1 MIPSSAPGPSR
12 WPRLIM
18 LLMAIGVP
26 SAAGLTFT
34 NQITQN
40 PWEALSL
47 GLLYEVM
54 IFVAGSVA
62 KVWNRLETRWLDHVA
77 DRIDTATKSFVAGYH
92 YRKRYLQYLV
102 YQHRFFDVK
111 GLTTQGPYN
120 LMLEQVF
127 VELRLVPH
135 PYHDI
140 STNPIEPVSTRL
152 HQGQHPIWSY
162 LTSAPMLTSHLA
174 ILGSPGCGKTT
185 LLKNLTLTLANR
197 RKPSGV
203 KIRHRF
209 PILLFLRDHVNTMA
223 ENPDVT
229 LEQVIV
235 DALERKD
242 GPVPPS
248 GWFERRFKAG
258 ECLIML
264 DGLDEVADPGSR
276 RQVARWVERQMTAYS
291 NNRFVVTSRPFGYQS
306 NPLAGVSVL
315 NVQPLTSAQVE
326 QFVLHW
332 YLANE
337 IMSAQRD
344 DPGVHMLSRQAAQDL
359 LHRLHSNAALAE
371 LSVNPLLLSMIANIH
386 RYRSTLPGRRVELY
400 AEICEVFLGKHQ
412 EVRGIKLDLTPTQ
425 KQSVLQ
431 VLAYEMMCRQVREIA
446 LQDAVTIIQ
455 EPLVLVNWQGS
466 GQTFLQMV
474 EQSSGLLLERENG
487 VYSFA
492 HLTFQEYLAAVYVHE
507 HHCEQDLVAQIEIS
521 WWHETIRL
529 FAAQADATP
538 IVAACLRNENPS
550 VVALMLAVEC
560 REEAKLLQPV
570 LHAQLEDVLTKGV
583 EHEDESRRQLAGE
596 VLLSLRLRHM
606 LRLDQNRYVDSSLL
620 THAEYQLFLEA
631 AARQGAFH
639 QPDHWSSSRFP
650 PSQGRMPVVGTR
662 PSDVIAFCDWL
673 TEREGDGWVYRVPH
687 TDEVA
692 AIRQS
697 MDHDVKQQAYQGFWV
712 RSESEYTWMNAS
724 VVDAQPARTDL
735 SQPYWRDLLTL
746 HICIDVYLLRST
758 LMMTAELATALS
770 RALESISALASG
782 SSVSLVSNQLPD
794 HAFGLALDHAFAATS
809 TLVSQPYPSR
819 ARANVRTRARSFANS
834 LASTCTAA
842 LNGTYDL
849 ERIPALVSKL
859 ERINSSHFAD
869 SILHDPLNV
878 ITIFDRITA
887 LPDHCDDAL
896 DLDRIRLWIH
906 NLELA
911 RHTRPLRETYAHLQT
926 IAGLIAP
933 DQQITLDIEGED
945 LGALEQVMSQV
956 MMRTPNSLNQQ
967 IKLSTLRWFD
977 RCTVLI
983 LALTLMTQLP
993 QRSRSGHIV
1002 PGEDQAKAEFQQIQ
1016 TLCCTMYRSLV
1027 LWEGRMEGILPAT
1040 EGIWLVKERKQALH
1054 D

>member
-18 LLMAIGVP
+18 LLMAVGVP
-26 SAAGLTFT
+26 SAASLTFT
-34 NQITQN
+34 SQITQN

-54 IFVAGSVA
+54 IFVAGSMA
-62 KVWNRLETRWLDHVA
+62 KVWSRLETRWLDQVA
-77 DRIDTATKSFVAGYH
+77 DRIDTTIKSFLAGYA

-140 STNPIEPVSTRL
+140 PTNPIEPVSTRL
-152 HQGQHPIWSY
+152 HQRQHPIWNH
-162 LTSAPMLTSHLA
+162 LTSAPMLASHLA
-174 ILGSPGCGKTT
+174 ILGSPGSGKTT

-197 RKPSGV
+197 RKPGGV
-203 KIRHRF
+203 KLRHRF
-209 PILLFLRDHVNTMA
+209 PILLFLRDHASTVA

-229 LEQVIV
+229 LEQVIF

-242 GPVPPS
+242 GPVPPAK
-248 GWFERRFKAG
+248 WFERRFKAG

-264 DGLDEVADPGSR
+264 DGLDEVADPGLR
-276 RQVARWVERQMTAYS
+276 QQVARWVERQMTVYS
-291 NNRFVVTSRPFGYQS
+291 NNRFIVTSRPFGYQS

-344 DPGVHMLSRQAAQDL
+344 DPGVHMLSRQGAQDL

-446 LQDAVTIIQ
+446 LQDAVMIIQ

-507 HHCEQDLVAQIEIS
+507 HHCEQNLVAQIEIS

-550 VVALMLAVEC
+550 IVALMLAVEC
-560 REEAKLLQPV
+560 REEAKLLQPA
-570 LHAQLEDVLTKGV
+570 LHAQLENVLTKGV
-583 EHEDESRRQLAGE
+583 EHEDDSRRRLAGE

-606 LRLDQNRYVDSSLL
+606 LRLDQNRYVASSLL
-620 THAEYQLFLEA
+620 THAEYQLFLEEA
-631 AARQGAFH
+631 AGRGAFH

-650 PSQGRMPVVGTR
+650 PGQGRMPVVGTR

-673 TEREGDGWVYRVPH
+673 TQREGDGWFYRVPH
-687 TDEVA
+687 MDEVE
-692 AIRQS
+692 AIRQT
-697 MDHDVKQQAYQGFWV
+697 MDHDVKQRAYQGFWV
-712 RSESEYTWMNAS
+712 RTESEYTWMQAS
-724 VVDAQPARTDL
+724 VVDAHPARTNL
-735 SQPYWRDLLTL
+735 SQPYWRDLLIL
-746 HICIDVYLLRST
+746 HICIDVYFLRST

-770 RALESISALASG
+770 RALESIGALASG

-794 HAFGLALDHAFAATS
+794 HTFGLALDQAFAAAS
-809 TLVSQPYPSR
+809 SLMSHPYPNR
-819 ARANVRTRARSFANS
+819 ARANVRARARSFANS
-834 LASTCTAA
+834 LASTYATA
-842 LNGTYDL
+842 LNATYDL

-859 ERINSSHFAD
+859 EHVNASHFAH
-869 SILHDPLNV
+869 SILHDPMSV
-878 ITIFDRITA
+878 ITICDRITA
-887 LPDHCDDAL
+887 LPDHYDDAL
-896 DLDRIRLWIH
+896 DLDQIRSCIH
-906 NLELA
+906 KLDLA
-911 RHTRPLRETYAHLQT
+911 RHRQPLRETYEHLQT
-926 IAGLIAP
+926 IADLIAS
-933 DQQITLDIEGED
+933 DQQAIPDTEGD
-945 LGALEQVMSQV
+945 NLGPLEHVMSQAI
-956 MMRTPNSLNQQ
+956 MRMPNSLNQQ

-983 LALTLMTQLP
+983 LAITLMSLPP
-993 QRSRSGHIV
+993 QRTRSGHV
-1002 PGEDQAKAEFQQIQ
+1002 VANEDQAKAEFEQIQ
-1016 TLCCTMYRSLV
+1016 VLCCTMYRSLV
-1027 LWEGRMEGILPAT
+1027 LWEGRIEGISPAT
-1040 EGIWLVKERKQALH
+1040 EGIWLVKERKQVLH
-1054 D
+1054 A